1 MNIII
6 LGSGQVGS
14 SIAEI
19 LSKEEN
25 DITVVDKNQ
34 KILQTIR
41 DRMDIRTVHGDASSP
56 EVLAQAGAE
65 TGIVTRG
72 RPEDCRASDIELQSL
87 WRQRAY

>member
-19 LSKEEN
+19 LSKEAN

-65 TGIVTRG
+65 DADLILAVTN
-72 RPEDCRASDIELQSL
+72 SDQVNMVACQVAHTEA
-87 WRQRAY
+87 R